1 MIRRKRRASST
12 VWTGGKNGFDKKDL
26 RLKSDPQGGVV
37 SGAESTGPE
46 EVPGNAPA
54 SASHGHATPGMS
66 HKLLTEKSSFQ
77 GEDEVSGVRGS
88 EEPTACEFRT
98 PLFPSAE

>member
-1 MIRRKRRASST
+1 MDLIRKTSGISLILRAVWSLGQKAPDQRRSQET
-12 VWTGGKNGFDKKDL
+12 H
-26 RLKSDPQGGVV
+26 RPQLPMG
-37 SGAESTGPE
+37 
-46 EVPGNAPA
+46 
-54 SASHGHATPGMS
+54 TPPWAWS